1 MRAKVFMDWWKTI
14 EIHLP
19 SSMMIGTRLIACWLT
34 IKKINQR
41 TSFRLWVL
49 RLYSIACR
57 LYIIYKN
64 KNFIFIFGS
73 WVVVC
78 LGPFKQFQKLRQVDQ
93 VDQDFWQ
100 LKGSRRAQLNAAQTG
115 KPGKP
120 GFIAFFNHLLFK
132 FNSYKFL

>member
-1 MRAKVFMDWWKTI
+1 MDWWKTI

-49 RLYSIACR
+49 LLYSIACR
-57 LYIIYKN
+57 LFIIHKIKKYKS
-64 KNFIFIFGS
+64 IFGS

-78 LGPFKQFQKLRQVDQ
+78 LSELHLDQF
-93 VDQDFWQ
+93 
-100 LKGSRRAQLNAAQTG
+100 RAGIWAAKNPGRPGRPGAIPGIVG
-115 KPGKP
+115 KPGY
-120 GFIAFFNHLLFK
+120 IDFFNHLLFK
-132 FNSYKFL
+132 LIPINSYKWFVLELQIKKKG

>member
-1 MRAKVFMDWWKTI
+1 V
-14 EIHLP
+14 
-19 SSMMIGTRLIACWLT
+19 
-34 IKKINQR
+34 
-41 TSFRLWVL
+41 
-49 RLYSIACR
+49 YSIACR

-78 LGPFKQFQKLRQVDQ
+78 LGPFKEFQELRQVDQ

-100 LKGSRRAQLNAAQTG
+100 LKFQLGIGPDAAQTG
-115 KPGKP
+115 KPGNP
-120 GFIAFFNHLLFK
+120 GYIGFFNHLLFK